1 MVVNTMSY
9 KVHSV
14 GVSDIGLVRE
24 NNEDMWLKLTAQRF
38 FVLADGMGGHQA
50 GEVASREAVT
60 SLCNIL
66 AKKLNNK
73 DENIDLTLARE
84 MIFDSIQEVNRHIY
98 QMSRKDQDL
107 RGMGTTLC
115 FLYFH
120 PKGLIYG
127 HVGDSRIY
135 RLRQKKLVQMT
146 KDHSLL
152 RELLDQGQ
160 LNEKQAGGFVY
171 KNIITKAI
179 GTELNVEPSIR
190 IGELVNQDVYL
201 MCSDGLSDLLTLEEM
216 ENILNK
222 KSSLK
227 DSAQELIDTAKVHGG
242 YDNITVVL
250 AKAQEVHE
258 SKDLP

>member
-1 MVVNTMSY
+1 MVVNTMPY
-9 KVHSV
+9 KVHSA

-50 GEVASREAVT
+50 GEVASREAAT
-60 SLCNIL
+60 CLCATL
-66 AKKLNNK
+66 SKKLNNK
-73 DENIDLTLARE
+73 DENIDLALAKE
-84 MIFDSIQEVNRHIY
+84 MIIDSVQEVNRHIY

-120 PKGLIYG
+120 PKGLVYG

-135 RLRQKKLVQMT
+135 RLRQKKLVQLT

-179 GTELNVEPSIR
+179 GTESKVEPSVR
-190 IGELVNQDVYL
+190 VVDLVDQDLYL
-201 MCSDGLSDLLTLEEM
+201 MCSDGLSDLLTHEEI
-216 ENILNK
+216 ESILNK
-222 KSSLK
+222 KSLLK
-227 DSAQELIDTAKVHGG
+227 DTVQELIETAKAHGG

-250 AKAQEVHE
+250 AKVQELHE